1 MYESLEERPTMLSSI
16 ARSSSSSSLSSLTT
30 PTLQQAAAKQNLASN
45 SMNIANL
52 MNLGN
57 LSSSVGRASGL
68 NPGSLAGSHHQLG
81 GPGLVQGGH
90 YIAQ

>member
-1 MYESLEERPTMLSSI
+1 MYESLEEWPTMLSSMG
-16 ARSSSSSSLSSLTT
+16 RSSSSSSLSSLTI

-68 NPGSLAGSHHQLG
+68 NPGSLAGLGATNPAQL
-81 GPGLVQGGH
+81 
-90 YIAQ
+90 